1 MITNIGKTDTLLRLI
16 AVITIA
22 ILYSTKVV
30 TGTLGTVLMVLAGIL
45 LLTSFVRFCPLYLP
59 FGIRTNKN
67 KGKEG
72 ESCCTR

>member
-1 MITNIGKTDTLLRLI
+1 MITNIGKMDKLLRLI

-67 KGKEG
+67 KEKEG